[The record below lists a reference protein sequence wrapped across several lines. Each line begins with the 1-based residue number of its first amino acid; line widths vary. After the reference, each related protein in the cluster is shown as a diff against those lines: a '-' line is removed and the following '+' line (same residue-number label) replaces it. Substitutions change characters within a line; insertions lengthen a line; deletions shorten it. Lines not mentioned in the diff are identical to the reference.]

1 MRRLLTTLMI
11 LLVVVAAGISALLLL
26 INPNDFRA
34 YMIKQVQQRTG
45 YRLTL
50 DGDLRWRVWPQL
62 SILSDRMSLRAD
74 GAEQPVIAADNMRLD
89 VRLWPLLSHQLEVRR
104 VMLKGAVIRLTPAS
118 EPTPLPNAPRSSA
131 VRSEPISDMAWR
143 LNIHQVKVEDS
154 LVIWQ
159 APDGE
164 PINLRDIELNIQ
176 QDATRHA
183 SVDFSSRINRDQRD
197 LQLSLQADVD
207 LSRYP
212 QQYRAR
218 IDHLEYRYSGAG
230 LPSAG
235 IAGQGSMT
243 LGYSAASAAVTLSDL
258 TLSANDSQLRGEI
271 QATLDAIPEYR
282 VTLQADNLDWDSLSG
297 WQVQSVDSADANAGN
312 TPPPPPPVVSQVAPP
327 ESSDEMAFL
336 RDFSAWLNIQAKRA
350 TYHGMA
356 IEAFALQANNRRGM
370 GTLESLSGRM
380 GAGEFAISGTLQ
392 SRPGQ
397 AVQVTLD
404 PRLRQLSLAPLLG
417 TLALPAFIDG
427 SLSLSG
433 HLQGEGLSIAS
444 LQRRWQGSLSL
455 VVDNARLEGMNIAQL
470 IQQAVV
476 RDRSDVQAGES
487 VDTFTTFQSLKAA
500 AALHSG
506 LLTLNTLNGH
516 SPLLDLGGSGS
527 VDLAAR
533 RCDITLGVRVL
544 QGWTGHGSLIDTLQK
559 TSIPLHIYGDWQQLN
574 YQIDV
579 DKALRDSLEQQA
591 RDALKQWLQK
601 RRE

>member
-1 MRRLLTTLMI
+1 
-11 LLVVVAAGISALLLL
+11 
-26 INPNDFRA
+26 
-34 YMIKQVQQRTG
+34 
-45 YRLTL
+45 
-50 DGDLRWRVWPQL
+50 
-62 SILSDRMSLRAD
+62 
-74 GAEQPVIAADNMRLD
+74 MRLD

-104 VMLKGAVIRLTPAS
+104 VMLKGAVIRLTPDS
-118 EPTPLPNAPRSSA
+118 EPAPLPNAPRSPA

-176 QDATRHA
+176 QDETRHA

-235 IAGQGSMT
+235 IAGQGSMI
-243 LGYSAASAAVTLSDL
+243 LGYSASPAAVTLSDL
-258 TLSANDSQLRGEI
+258 RLSANDSQLRGEI
-271 QATLDAIPEYR
+271 QGTLAAIPEYR

-297 WQVQSVDSADANAGN
+297 WQAQSADTAHADAGN
-312 TPPPPPPVVSQVAPP
+312 TPPVAPP

-336 RDFSAWLNIQAKRA
+336 RDFSAWLNIQAMHA

-356 IEAFALQANNRRGM
+356 IEAFSLQANNRQGM
-370 GTLESLSGRM
+370 GTLESLSGRL
-380 GAGEFAISGTLQ
+380 GAGDFAISGTLQ
-392 SRPGQ
+392 SRPNQ

-404 PRLRQLSLAPLLG
+404 PRLRQLSLEPLLKS
-417 TLALPAFIDG
+417 LALPPFIDG

-433 HLQGEGLSIAS
+433 HLQGEGLSISS

-455 VVDNARLEGMNIAQL
+455 AIDNARLEGMNIAQM

-476 RDRSDVQAGES
+476 RDRRDVQAGES
-487 VDTFTTFQSLKAA
+487 VDTFTTFQSLKAE
-500 AALHSG
+500 AALRSG

-527 VDLAAR
+527 VDLAAQ
-533 RCDITLGVRVL
+533 RCDINLGVRVL
-544 QGWTGHGSLIDTLQK
+544 QGWRGHGTLIDTLQK

-574 YQIDV
+574 YQMDV
-579 DKALRDSLEQQA
+579 DKALRGSLEQQA

-601 RRE
+601 RHE

>member
-11 LLVVVAAGISALLLL
+11 LLVVVTAGISALLLL

-45 YRLTL
+45 YALTL

-74 GAEQPVIAADNMRLD
+74 GAAQPVIAADNMRLD

-104 VMLKGAVIRLTPAS
+104 VMLKGAVIRLTPDS
-118 EPTPLPNAPRSSA
+118 EPAPLPNAPRSPA

-176 QDATRHA
+176 QDETRHA

-235 IAGQGSMT
+235 IAGQGSMI
-243 LGYSAASAAVTLSDL
+243 LGYSASPAAVTLSDL
-258 TLSANDSQLRGEI
+258 RLSANDSQLRGEI
-271 QATLDAIPEYR
+271 QGTLAAIPEYR

-297 WQVQSVDSADANAGN
+297 WQAQSADTAHADAGN
-312 TPPPPPPVVSQVAPP
+312 TPPPPPVVSQVAPP

-336 RDFSAWLNIQAKRA
+336 RDFSAWLNIQATHA

-356 IEAFALQANNRRGM
+356 IEAFSLQANNRQGM
-370 GTLESLSGRM
+370 GTLESLSGRL
-380 GAGEFAISGTLQ
+380 GAGDFAISGTLQ
-392 SRPGQ
+392 SRPNQ

-404 PRLRQLSLAPLLG
+404 PRLRQLSLEPLLKS
-417 TLALPAFIDG
+417 LALPPFIDG

-433 HLQGEGLSIAS
+433 HLQGEGLSISS

-455 VVDNARLEGMNIAQL
+455 AIDNARLEGMNIAQM

-476 RDRSDVQAGES
+476 RDRRDVQAGES
-487 VDTFTTFQSLKAA
+487 VDTFTTFQSLKAE
-500 AALHSG
+500 AALRSG

-527 VDLAAR
+527 VDLAAQ
-533 RCDITLGVRVL
+533 RCDINLGVRVL
-544 QGWTGHGSLIDTLQK
+544 QGWRGHGTLIDTLQK

-574 YQIDV
+574 YQMDV
-579 DKALRDSLEQQA
+579 DKALRGSLEQQA

-601 RRE
+601 RHE